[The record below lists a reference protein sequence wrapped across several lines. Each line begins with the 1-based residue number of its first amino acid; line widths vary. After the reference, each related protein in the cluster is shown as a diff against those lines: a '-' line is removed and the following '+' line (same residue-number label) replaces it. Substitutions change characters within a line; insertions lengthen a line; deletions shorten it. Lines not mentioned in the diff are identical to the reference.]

1 MIDNLVSDSTNQI
14 DWAELKKNPPN
25 MSGVDFG
32 EDNKTKVIQIEDL
45 IKKEM
50 EDSAIE
56 LNFDQLKIETEQ
68 ANSTMDD
75 SDDETPE
82 LVEIEQKI
90 EIEPIIKKKQK
101 EIFMVNADL
110 AIDVSRPW
118 NEIIPD
124 PAYQWPFELDYF
136 QKRAIVCLERH
147 DSVFVAAHTSAGKTV
162 VAEYAIA
169 LALRH
174 MTKEKGEIF
183 RENWEVSI
191 LSYNG

>member
-32 EDNKTKVIQIEDL
+32 EDNKTKIIQIEDL

-68 ANSTMDD
+68 ANSTLDD

-174 MTKEKGEIF
+174 MTKEKGENF
-183 RENWEVSI
+183 
-191 LSYNG
+191 LGKL